1 MFRFLINNISFFIK
15 YINYYINKKNVNKY
29 KYLFVGNLW
38 LPLRNEV
45 VTKVLMWSR
54 EFESVNQYLTFAWYL
69 YT

>member
-38 LPLRNEV
+38 LPLRYEV
-45 VTKVLMWSR
+45 VTKVLM
-54 EFESVNQYLTFAWYL
+54 
-69 YT
+69 